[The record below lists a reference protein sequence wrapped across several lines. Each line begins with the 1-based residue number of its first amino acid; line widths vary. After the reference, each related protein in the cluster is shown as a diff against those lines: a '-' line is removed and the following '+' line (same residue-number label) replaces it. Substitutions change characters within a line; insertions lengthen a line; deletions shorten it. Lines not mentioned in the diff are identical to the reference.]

1 MWHFMENLYC
11 IRNHKEYS
19 FRWKSLAMEM
29 KKMKAT
35 NVEQNDL
42 LGNSPPPK
50 KNITERSPLVVTLW
64 KPFVS
69 GMISQVF
76 SVSPSFTKHSGIES
90 GDTGLECMLP
100 HSRDK
105 TVFCL
110 SAGDIF
116 CMLSPISGCSI
127 FICLIFKAT
136 QKHTPFEERPIEYV
150 KHCSH
155 PTWLPN
161 T

>member
-1 MWHFMENLYC
+1 MPCGILWKTYIALE
-11 IRNHKEYS
+11 ITKSIPSDGNHLQWRWR
-19 FRWKSLAMEM
+19 RWKPQMWSRM
-29 KKMKAT
+29 T
-35 NVEQNDL
+35 SWVIP
-42 LGNSPPPK
+42 PPPK

-76 SVSPSFTKHSGIES
+76 SVSPSFTKHSGIDS

-136 QKHTPFEERPIEYV
+136 
-150 KHCSH
+150 
-155 PTWLPN
+155 
-161 T
+161 